1 MVMGLREMIILSESL
16 RYSLDPREI
25 RDIMCSPMY
34 FTILVTKVEVMYQ
47 NILYVLKVRN
57 GTALW

>member
-34 FTILVTKVEVMYQ
+34 FTILVTKGEVMY
-47 NILYVLKVRN
+47 
-57 GTALW
+57 